1 MTLPPFQVVLDE
13 HGPAVLR
20 LLRRLVGSTDAED
33 DWQETFIAAL
43 RAYPRLRPDSDVRA
57 WLLTIA
63 HRKAIDR
70 FRARGRQPMPR
81 DDLADSVVTSSDS
94 YGDPHADADL
104 WAWVRMLLDKQ
115 RLVVGFR
122 YGADMA
128 YDDIAVR
135 LDCTPAAA
143 RRSVFEGLRTLR
155 RQLEPEEART

>member
-1 MTLPPFQVVLDE
+1 MTLPPFQAVLDE
-13 HGPAVLR
+13 HGQAVLR
-20 LLRRLVGSTDAED
+20 LLRRLVGPTDAED

-70 FRARGRQPMPR
+70 FRARGRQPVPR
-81 DDLADSVVTSSDS
+81 DELVDAVVTSPFPDR
-94 YGDPHADADL
+94 DPVGEGDL
-104 WAWVRMLLDKQ
+104 WAWVKALPDKQ
-115 RLVVGFR
+115 RLAVGYR

-128 YDDIAVR
+128 YEDIAVK
-135 LDCTPAAA
+135 LECSPAAA

>member
-1 MTLPPFQVVLDE
+1 VTLPPFQAVLDE

-20 LLRRLVGSTDAED
+20 LLRRLVGPTDADD

-63 HRKAIDR
+63 HHKAIDR
-70 FRARGRQPMPR
+70 FRARGRQPVPR
-81 DDLADSVVTSSDS
+81 DVAEAVVATPELDSDP
-94 YGDPHADADL
+94 YGEAQL
-104 WAWVRMLLDKQ
+104 WAWVKSLPDKQ
-115 RLVVGFR
+115 RLAVGYR

-128 YDDIAVR
+128 YEDIAVR
-135 LDCTPAAA
+135 LECTPAAA

>member
-1 MTLPPFQVVLDE
+1 MLDE

-20 LLRRLVGSTDAED
+20 LLRRLVGPTDAED

-70 FRARGRQPMPR
+70 FRARGRQPVPR
-81 DDLADSVVTSSDS
+81 DDVADAVILPDPYS
-94 YGDPHADADL
+94 DPHGEADL
-104 WAWVRMLLDKQ
+104 WAWVRSLPDKQ
-115 RLVVGFR
+115 RLAVGYR
-122 YGADMA
+122 YGADLA
-128 YDDIAVR
+128 YEDIAV
-135 LDCTPAAA
+135 LLECTPAAA

-155 RQLEPEEART
+155 RQLGPEEART